1 MRTCFAPPASCRLT
15 SSTLLRHA
23 VGPSERCL
31 RFYSTPTTA
40 TRNVTTHTHFRPRP
54 VVLGEW
60 RRYASGP
67 GFMEILFKKTRKD
80 APRRDETTSSRY
92 LDATPEDAI
101 LGRSLRQKSND
112 DYLRCTEF
120 DREGNVTVVS
130 GEFKKTELCTKHGLL
145 PRDLRKI
152 WVPSTIVPHI
162 LVRKNSI
169 LVNLLHIRALI
180 KADTVLLFDIY
191 GSNDSYTQSVFMYD
205 LEGKLRQGSK
215 AMGGLPY
222 EMRALEAI
230 LISVTAALEAE
241 MRVLQELV
249 VQLLGEL
256 EEDIDRDQLRQL
268 LIYSKKLS
276 TFEQKAKLI
285 RNAIE
290 EILDADDDLA
300 DMYLTEK
307 LQGKERPM
315 EEHTEVEMLLESYHK
330 ICDEI
335 VQISSNLVSSIRS
348 TEEIVNIILDAN
360 RNSLMLLDLKFSI
373 GTLGIGAGT
382 FVAGLYGMN
391 LKNFLEES
399 DFAFAG
405 VSGWAIVFSAIICV
419 YGLHKLRRTQR
430 LSMWGE
436 NGASGK
442 KGWLSAVKPTKG
454 SPKLAAGVVP
464 PVNVNTVMTGHDWPP
479 LQTAPPSKRR
489 TD

>member
-1 MRTCFAPPASCRLT
+1 M
-15 SSTLLRHA
+15 
-23 VGPSERCL
+23 
-31 RFYSTPTTA
+31 
-40 TRNVTTHTHFRPRP
+40 
-54 VVLGEW
+54 
-60 RRYASGP
+60 
-67 GFMEILFKKTRKD
+67 
-80 APRRDETTSSRY
+80 SSRY
-92 LDATPEDAI
+92 LDASPEDAI
-101 LGRSLRQKSND
+101 LGRSLRQKSAND

-241 MRVLQELV
+241 MRVLQDLV

-290 EILDADDDLA
+290 EILEADDDLA

-307 LQGKERPM
+307 AQGSDRPI

-335 VQISSNLVSSIRS
+335 VQISSNLVSSIRN

-382 FVAGLYGMN
+382 FIAGLYGMN
-391 LKNFLEES
+391 LKNFFEES
-399 DFAFAG
+399 DFAFGG
-405 VSGWAIVFSAIICV
+405 VTGIAFVFSALICA

-436 NGASGK
+436 GGASGK
-442 KGWLSAVKPTKG
+442 RGWLSLGGKPSK
-454 SPKLAAGVVP
+454 SKSKSKPKLAPHHPASNPMHHHGP
-464 PVNVNTVMTGHDWPP
+464 QWPP
-479 LQTAPPSKRR
+479 MEVMPIQHKKS
-489 TD
+489 

>member
-1 MRTCFAPPASCRLT
+1 M
-15 SSTLLRHA
+15 
-23 VGPSERCL
+23 
-31 RFYSTPTTA
+31 
-40 TRNVTTHTHFRPRP
+40 
-54 VVLGEW
+54 
-60 RRYASGP
+60 
-67 GFMEILFKKTRKD
+67 LFKKRKKD
-80 APRRDETTSSRY
+80 VPRRDETTSSRY
-92 LDATPEDAI
+92 LDATPEEDAI

-180 KADTVLLFDIY
+180 KADTVLLFDVY
-191 GSNDSYTQSVFMYD
+191 GSHDSYTQSVFMYD

-241 MRVLQELV
+241 MRVLQGLV

-307 LQGKERPM
+307 LQGNERPM

-335 VQISSNLVSSIRS
+335 VQITSNLVSSIRS

-382 FVAGLYGMN
+382 FIAGLYGMN
-391 LKNFLEES
+391 LTNFIEES
-399 DFAFAG
+399 DFAFLG
-405 VSGWAIVFSAIICV
+405 VSAWAVVFSAIICG

-436 NGASGK
+436 GGTTGK
-442 KGWLSAVKPTKG
+442 KGWLSLGTAPVKGKARPPMKG
-454 SPKLAAGVVP
+454 TSHGPMGPINGV
-464 PVNVNTVMTGHDWPP
+464 HKWPP
-479 LQTAPPSKRR
+479 LQVENKRNL
-489 TD
+489 

>member
-1 MRTCFAPPASCRLT
+1 MQEMLPSYPVSSKRQSSAQRSVVAAMNECIWLRLAAQ
-15 SSTLLRHA
+15 SGCVLL
-23 VGPSERCL
+23 
-31 RFYSTPTTA
+31 
-40 TRNVTTHTHFRPRP
+40 
-54 VVLGEW
+54 
-60 RRYASGP
+60 
-67 GFMEILFKKTRKD
+67 
-80 APRRDETTSSRY
+80 
-92 LDATPEDAI
+92 
-101 LGRSLRQKSND
+101 Q
-112 DYLRCTEF
+112 
-120 DREGNVTVVS
+120 
-130 GEFKKTELCTKHGLL
+130 HGLL

-241 MRVLQELV
+241 MHVLQDLV
-249 VQLLGEL
+249 VQLLGDL

-290 EILDADDDLA
+290 EILEADDDLA

-307 LQGKERPM
+307 MQGSERPT

-335 VQISSNLVSSIRS
+335 VQISSNLVSSIRN
-348 TEEIVNIILDAN
+348 TEE
-360 RNSLMLLDLKFSI
+360 M
-373 GTLGIGAGT
+373 
-382 FVAGLYGMN
+382 
-391 LKNFLEES
+391 
-399 DFAFAG
+399 
-405 VSGWAIVFSAIICV
+405 
-419 YGLHKLRRTQR
+419 
-430 LSMWGE
+430 
-436 NGASGK
+436 
-442 KGWLSAVKPTKG
+442 
-454 SPKLAAGVVP
+454 
-464 PVNVNTVMTGHDWPP
+464 
-479 LQTAPPSKRR
+479 
-489 TD
+489 